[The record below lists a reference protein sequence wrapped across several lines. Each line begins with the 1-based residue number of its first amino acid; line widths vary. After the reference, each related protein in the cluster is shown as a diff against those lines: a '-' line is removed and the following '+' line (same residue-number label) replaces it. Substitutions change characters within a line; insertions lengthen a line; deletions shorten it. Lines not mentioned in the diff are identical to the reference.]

1 MTPEQRI
8 IDEALELAARL
19 PAAVTEDVADAIRT
33 NSAGQLRAEITRRV
47 AHHHYRDLALDF
59 IDRWLTEAPAVDH
72 QLVAVALQ
80 TASMSESRHR
90 ESLRLELVW
99 TGPEVGGTSFRR
111 TEQVVLQLLDQ
122 AKERILL
129 VSYAVYRIPNIRQA
143 LVNAAKRGVRITVV
157 IETPDRVEG
166 EGEYDTLRA
175 LGNDVAAAAAVYY
188 WPRENRKPSENEK
201 VGLLHVKCVVA
212 DGKQLF
218 LSSANL
224 TRQAFSINMELGVL
238 IRNGPAPGQVE
249 GHFDALIREESLR
262 AI

>member
-1 MTPEQRI
+1 MTPERRI
-8 IDEALELAARL
+8 IEDALELADRL
-19 PAAVTEDVADAIRT
+19 PPAVAEDVADAIRT

-47 AHHHYRDLALDF
+47 AHHHHRDLALDF

-72 QLVAVALQ
+72 HLVAVALQ
-80 TASMSESRHR
+80 TASISERRHR
-90 ESLRLELVW
+90 ESQSLELVW
-99 TGPEVGGTSFRR
+99 TGPEVEGTSFRR

-122 AKERILL
+122 AKERVLL

-143 LVNAAKRGVRITVV
+143 LVSAAKRGVRITVV

-175 LGNDVAAAAAVYY
+175 LGNDVATAAAVYY
-188 WPRENRKPSENEK
+188 WPRENRKPGENDK

-212 DGKQLF
+212 DGRQLF

-224 TRQAFSINMELGVL
+224 TRQAFSINMELGML
-238 IRNGPAPGQVE
+238 IHGGSAPGQVE
-249 GHFDALIREESLR
+249 GHFDALIRSELLKP
-262 AI
+262 I